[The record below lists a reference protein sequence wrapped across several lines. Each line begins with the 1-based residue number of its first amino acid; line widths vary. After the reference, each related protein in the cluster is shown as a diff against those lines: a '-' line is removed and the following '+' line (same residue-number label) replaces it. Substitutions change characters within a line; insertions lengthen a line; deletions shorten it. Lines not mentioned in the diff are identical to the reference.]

1 MFVIQRSEYFFP
13 DITGNKLKRL
23 IRRFKQTFGRNL
35 DVFNLF
41 LELSRLQIM
50 SQCDSENAF
59 GKKFP
64 KWFVGTLLHQIG
76 YILQNIEKLKMKS
89 CDPMP
94 HSFFR
99 APALDFPGALD
110 AVVNHEVRGLLLKL
124 IDDPNSFGWML
135 DRHAKQAVEIAFKDH
150 DYDSMLVASSATP
163 SATPSAAA
171 SSATPS
177 AAASSA
183 TPSAAASSATA
194 SSAAPSAALST
205 STDEDDCVMYD

>member
-1 MFVIQRSEYFFP
+1 
-13 DITGNKLKRL
+13 LKRL

-110 AVVNHEVRGLLLKL
+110 AVVNHE
-124 IDDPNSFGWML
+124 
-135 DRHAKQAVEIAFKDH
+135 IAFKDH

-163 SATPSAAA
+163 SATPSAAASSATPSAAA